1 MRLFERSIY
10 KTEFSDVIKAINS
23 DQFAYKAKHNS
34 SKALIICQHTWLQWL
49 DNDTKFIRVLSFVFR
64 KAFDSVPHDILCEK
78 LKQMLVNPYV
88 INWIINFLS
97 VIKQRVVV
105 DGITTE
111 YFSINRE
118 IPQGSVQ
125 GPILFSIMI
134 NDIIPVYSHN
144 QIVKFADDIT
154 LNIKVDQ
161 TRNTSD
167 IEIKNVMDWAS
178 PLPMITSKTWLKI
191 LGITFQ
197 TTPVTRICTL
207 KIYYAKQAVDVHH
220 AHL

>member
-10 KTEFSDVIKAINS
+10 KTEFSGVIKAINS

-34 SKALIICQHTWLQWL
+34 SMALIICQHTWLQWL

-154 LNIKVDQ
+154 LNI
-161 TRNTSD
+161 
-167 IEIKNVMDWAS
+167 
-178 PLPMITSKTWLKI
+178 
-191 LGITFQ
+191 
-197 TTPVTRICTL
+197 
-207 KIYYAKQAVDVHH
+207 
-220 AHL
+220 

>member
-1 MRLFERSIY
+1 
-10 KTEFSDVIKAINS
+10 
-23 DQFAYKAKHNS
+23 
-34 SKALIICQHTWLQWL
+34 
-49 DNDTKFIRVLSFVFR
+49 
-64 KAFDSVPHDILCEK
+64 
-78 LKQMLVNPYV
+78 MLVNPYV

-144 QIVKFADDIT
+144 EIVKFADDIT
-154 LNIKVDQ
+154 LSMKVDQ
-161 TRNTSD
+161 TRDTSN
-167 IEIKNVMDWAS
+167 IETENVMNWARNNRMS
-178 PLPMITSKTWLKI
+178 LNLTKTWEMVIHGKVSQSLPNPLPMITRKTWLKI
-191 LGITFQ
+191 LGIEDLT
-197 TTPVTRICTL
+197 
-207 KIYYAKQAVDVHH
+207 KQSK
-220 AHL
+220 

>member
-1 MRLFERSIY
+1 M
-10 KTEFSDVIKAINS
+10 
-23 DQFAYKAKHNS
+23 
-34 SKALIICQHTWLQWL
+34 
-49 DNDTKFIRVLSFVFR
+49 
-64 KAFDSVPHDILCEK
+64 
-78 LKQMLVNPYV
+78 
-88 INWIINFLS
+88 
-97 VIKQRVVV
+97 V

-167 IEIKNVMDWAS
+167 IEIKNVMDW
-178 PLPMITSKTWLKI
+178 
-191 LGITFQ
+191 
-197 TTPVTRICTL
+197 VTYDNQQNLVKDPR
-207 KIYYAKQAVDVHH
+207 YYIADNPCN
-220 AHL
+220 